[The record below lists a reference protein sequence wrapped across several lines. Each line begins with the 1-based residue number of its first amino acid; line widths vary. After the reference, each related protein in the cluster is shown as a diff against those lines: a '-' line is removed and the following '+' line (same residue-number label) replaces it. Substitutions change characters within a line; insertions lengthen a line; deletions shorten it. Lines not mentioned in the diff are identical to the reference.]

1 MSGDPRLQAR
11 DRGLRRLSS
20 LTGWIA
26 AGSLAIAGTIAVALG
41 ATHHQPAA
49 TSTTVTGGSGANAPA
64 DGSQI
69 GAQDPTTGFPGL
81 QPPVSAPQ
89 PGFGGGGGIVSGGS

>member
-11 DRGLRRLSS
+11 DRGLARLNS

-26 AGSLAIAGTIAVALG
+26 AACLGVAGTIAVALG

-49 TSTTVTGGSGANAPA
+49 ATTGVTGSSGATAPV

-69 GAQDPTTGFPGL
+69 GDQVPTTGFPGL
-81 QPPVSAPQ
+81 QPPVTAPG
-89 PGFGGGGGIVSGGS
+89 PGIGGGGVVSGGS